1 MARIPVPRRQG
12 RGATA
17 RTQIDQLLGV
27 VSPKDKVH
35 RRRVAL
41 TRNDRVLVGV
51 GVAVATL
58 ARILREHPRT
68 FAGLAF
74 GIGSGAAAYF
84 SWTGSARGS
93 GSIVWLCSAVAL
105 SHAVFGAAAGERLVR
120 DSITGRRAFAT
131 GGLASAAAL
140 VLFTPAFASWIS
152 ASNTS
157 PRGVAE
163 FVAFVVL
170 VGVSTLL
177 AGWWG
182 LILLS
187 AVIGG
192 VLHAVAHSG
201 ES

>member
-1 MARIPVPRRQG
+1 M
-12 RGATA
+12 
-17 RTQIDQLLGV
+17 
-27 VSPKDKVH
+27 
-35 RRRVAL
+35 
-41 TRNDRVLVGV
+41 
-51 GVAVATL
+51 
-58 ARILREHPRT
+58 

-74 GIGSGAAAYF
+74 GVGSGAAAYF

-93 GSIVWLCSAVAL
+93 RSIALLCGAVAL

-120 DSITGRRAFAT
+120 DRITGRRAFVT
-131 GGLASAAAL
+131 GGVASAAAL
-140 VLFTPAFASWIS
+140 VLFTPAFASWIA

-157 PRGVAE
+157 PRGAAE
-163 FVAFVVL
+163 LVGFVFL